1 MSGAQDLPRQLEQ
14 ARQLARLRQLRERTA
29 LAALHEADKA
39 LLQAEEALERR
50 RAALARLSEERG
62 QLSQRIVHECA
73 SDLGRLAAYIGAMTA
88 DLDDQIERT
97 EYAMLDDEEAL
108 DEARK
113 SRERARQAW
122 LRASAAVN
130 AAETLVTDTRRAHRQ
145 AQEAVQEREAEDAAS
160 AAHSQRQQQERS

>member
-1 MSGAQDLPRQLEQ
+1 
-14 ARQLARLRQLRERTA
+14 
-29 LAALHEADKA
+29 
-39 LLQAEEALERR
+39 
-50 RAALARLSEERG
+50 
-62 QLSQRIVHECA
+62 
-73 SDLGRLAAYIGAMTA
+73 MTA

>member
-73 SDLGRLAAYIGAMTA
+73 PDLGRLAAYIGAMTA

-97 EYAMLDDEEAL
+97 E
-108 DEARK
+108 
-113 SRERARQAW
+113 
-122 LRASAAVN
+122 
-130 AAETLVTDTRRAHRQ
+130 
-145 AQEAVQEREAEDAAS
+145 
-160 AAHSQRQQQERS
+160 